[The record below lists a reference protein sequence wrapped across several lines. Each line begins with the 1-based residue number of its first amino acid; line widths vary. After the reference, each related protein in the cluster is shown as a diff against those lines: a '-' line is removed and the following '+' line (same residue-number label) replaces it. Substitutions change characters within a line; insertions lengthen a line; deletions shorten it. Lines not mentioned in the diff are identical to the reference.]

1 MANNKLYIFEMQM
14 VVLLPGIAE
23 QQERIMEDI
32 ANEDSLV
39 ELEELLRWYFE
50 QRSGNKLDVI
60 VNIPMEED
68 DLP

>member
-1 MANNKLYIFEMQM
+1 MASNKLYIFEMQM
-14 VVLLPGIAE
+14 VVLLPEIAE
-23 QQERIMEDI
+23 QQERIVEDI
-32 ANEDSLV
+32 ANEDSLM